1 MVKLYKGFF
10 TDKDV
15 LFVGYSSRNIGYSKE
30 VFKAFSNNKIT
41 VYPFNIKSNPL
52 SVNKVYHDFEE
63 LPVIPKSAFILLS
76 KENTTK
82 AVKDL
87 ISRGVTKML
96 FYRQG
101 NVEPEALAECEKAGV
116 ETAYGCPVMI
126 NGEGFHKFHAWIAGV
141 K

>member
-1 MVKLYKGFF
+1 MVKIDKGFF
-10 TDKDV
+10 TEKDI

-30 VFKAFSNNKIT
+30 VFKAFSGNKIT
-41 VYPFNIKSNPL
+41 VYPFNIKNNPL

-87 ISRGVTKML
+87 INRGVTKML

-101 NVEPEALAECEKAGV
+101 NVAPEVLAECEKAGV

-126 NGEGFHKFHAWIAGV
+126 YGEGFHKFHAWISGV